1 MNNVLFIESIIYM
14 LLGNLTVSKNLVIN
28 FAMPKITSFAN
39 PPLQTVNFIQN
50 CKHFIKVNQVKY
62 FSEH

>member
-1 MNNVLFIESIIYM
+1 M

-39 PPLQTVNFIQN
+39 PPLQTVNFTQN
-50 CKHFIKVNQVKY
+50 CKHFIKVDQVKY